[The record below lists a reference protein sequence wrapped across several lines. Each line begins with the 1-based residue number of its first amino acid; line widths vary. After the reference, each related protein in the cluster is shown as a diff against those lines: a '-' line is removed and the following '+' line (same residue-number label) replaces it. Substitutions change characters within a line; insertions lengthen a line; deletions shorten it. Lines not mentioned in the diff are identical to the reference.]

1 MANYDTSIRVHAQVD
16 NSDIIKTEKEV
27 EKLAAQLERVRER
40 SRKVESLGGTEK
52 QLQSLGYDAEK
63 LEEKLA
69 DATERLEQLRAN
81 ANKKFSLSDF
91 VNQRFSYENLYG
103 DGNGLDLSK
112 IVSVDE
118 LKSGFAKAKESAKN
132 CFKTIKEKGAA
143 SNKSLSNIGRTLR
156 SIILSMIVFKGLSK
170 ATQFT
175 AEGFNNLVQYSS
187 RLNSAF
193 SSLKSETA
201 TLKNNLATAFAPV
214 VEMIIPYLVKL
225 VGWLNTACNAIAQF
239 FAVLQGKSTFTK
251 AKKQVIDYAKSLKT
265 AQTAAKG
272 ALAAF
277 DEINVLDNGESG
289 GAAGGGEATGAD
301 AFVEAEVDK
310 SKFEWVEWLKD
321 NLDTI
326 LTIVGAIGL
335 GLLAWKIA
343 SGFTNDLGVLV
354 GIAMAVAGAFIFIR
368 SALDAWVNGVSWK
381 NLGGMLLGVTLLLGG
396 LALAFGPLAAGIA
409 SVVAGAAMIIV
420 GIHDIMENGINL
432 KNGILVVA
440 GVFTSLFLTAGAVV
454 AAIAAL
460 VAGLVLAV
468 AADWE
473 NFKKTVWEPI
483 KKWGQ
488 VLLSNFTQIGEG
500 IKKIFSG
507 VITFFKGVFTGDWKM
522 IWTGIKTFFTGV
534 WDVIIGCLKA
544 SCNFIFG
551 ALNTAYNA
559 ICGVINACIS
569 AINKISF
576 TVPDWVPVLGGKQ
589 FGGFNLSPIQPVNIP
604 YLETGGIVTSATR
617 AVIGENGREAV
628 LPLENHT
635 EWMDELA
642 DRIGNNDRPITIK
655 FTGSLSELGRILKPV
670 IEIENGRIGTS
681 LVVN

>member
-81 ANKKFSLSDF
+81 TNKKFSLSDF

-132 CFKTIKEKGAA
+132 CFKMIKEKGAA

-156 SIILSMIVFKGLSK
+156 SIILSMIVFQGLSK

-277 DEINVLDNGESG
+277 DEINVLDSGDSG
-289 GAAGGGEATGAD
+289 GASGGGEATGAD
-301 AFVEAEVDK
+301 AFEEAEVDK

-488 VLLSNFTQIGEG
+488 VLLADFKQIVAGV
-500 IKKIFSG
+500 KKIFSG
-507 VITFFKGVFTGDWKM
+507 ITMFLKGVFTGDWKM
-522 IWTGIKTFFTGV
+522 AWNGIKTFFVGIWETITSV
-534 WDVIIGCLKA
+534 LKMKV
-544 SCNFIFG
+544 NFISG
-551 ALNTAYNA
+551 AINTVLNAVTGA
-559 ICGVINACIS
+559 VNACIA

-576 TVPDWVPVLGGKQ
+576 TVPDWVPGLGGKQ
-589 FGGFNLSPIQPVNIP
+589 FGGFNLPTINLPNIP

-670 IEIENGRIGTS
+670 IETEDGRIGTS
-681 LVVN
+681 LVMN

>member
-1 MANYDTSIRVHAQVD
+1 MSNYDASVRVHAQVD
-16 NSDIIKTEKEV
+16 NSEIVKTEKEV
-27 EKLAAQLERVRER
+27 EKLTAQLQRVRER
-40 SRKVESLGGTEK
+40 SEKAVALGGSEK
-52 QLQSLGYDAEK
+52 QLESLGYDAEL

-69 DATERLEQLRAN
+69 DATERLEQLKASAN
-81 ANKKFSLSDF
+81 QKFSLSDF

-103 DGNGLDLSK
+103 DGKGLDLSK

-118 LKSGFAKAKESAKN
+118 LKAGFDRAKESAKN
-132 CFKTIKEKGAA
+132 CFKKVKEGSAA
-143 SNKSLSNIGRTLR
+143 SHKNLSNIGRTLR
-156 SIILSMIVFKGLSK
+156 SIILSMIVFQGLSK

-175 AEGFNNLVQYSS
+175 AEGFKNLVQYSS
-187 RLNSAF
+187 SLNSAF

-201 TLKNNLATAFAPV
+201 RLKNNLATAFAPIV
-214 VEMIIPYLVKL
+214 QMIIPYLVKL
-225 VGWLNTACNAIAQF
+225 VSWLNTACNAISQF
-239 FAVLQGKSTFTK
+239 FAVLQGKNTFTK

-277 DEINVLDNGESG
+277 DEINVLDSGDSG
-289 GAAGGGEATGAD
+289 GASGGGEATGAD
-301 AFVEAEVDK
+301 AFEEAEVDK

-326 LTIVGAIGL
+326 LTIVGAIAL
-335 GLLAWKIA
+335 GLLAWKLA
-343 SGFTNDLGVLV
+343 SAFTNDLGVLV

-381 NLGGMLLGVTLLLGG
+381 NLGGMILGVTLLLGG

-409 SVVAGAAMIIV
+409 SVVAGAAMLIV
-420 GIHDIMENGINL
+420 GIHDVMENGVNL
-432 KNGILVVA
+432 KNGILIVA
-440 GVFTSLFLTAGAVV
+440 GVFTSLFLTAGVVV
-454 AAIAAL
+454 ASIAAL
-460 VAGLVLAV
+460 IAGLVLAIV
-468 AADWE
+468 ADWD
-473 NFKKTVWEPI
+473 NFKRTVWEPM
-483 KKWGQ
+483 KKWGL
-488 VLLSNFTQIGEG
+488 VMLSNFTQIGDG

-507 VITFFKGVFTGDWKM
+507 ITTFLKGVFTGDWKM
-522 IWTGIKTFFTGV
+522 AWTGIKTFFVGV
-534 WDVIIGCLKA
+534 WDVIVGCLKA
-544 SCNFIFG
+544 SVNFIIG

-576 TVPDWVPVLGGKQ
+576 TVPDWVPGLGGKQ

-617 AVIGENGREAV
+617 AVVGENGREAV

-642 DRIGNNDRPITIK
+642 DKINTDRPVYIR
-655 FTGSLSELGRILKPV
+655 FEGSLSELGRILKPV
-670 IEIENGRIGTS
+670 IESENGRVGTS
-681 LVVN
+681 LAIN